1 MNKTLW
7 INCCEPSADVYAAQL
22 IGWLKNNYPH
32 LNILGMGGKL
42 SREAGLKALF
52 KAEELSVMGLTEVIS
67 SLPRILSLLKNI
79 KNSLKKIK
87 PDLLLLLDAP
97 DFNFHLAKYAFSLNI
112 PVFYYIAPQIW
123 AWRKNRVHFL
133 KKYVKKIF
141 CIFPF
146 EEEFFQKYKLSTL
159 YVGHP
164 LLEEINFDTYKNILK
179 KKNRILL
186 LPGSRKKEVSKLLP
200 LFNETAKK
208 LKEKDNSYQFS
219 LIRAD
224 NIPLDMIYKN
234 LSPKLNCKIV
244 ERKNRYL
251 EMAKSYLAIAS
262 SGTVTLEC
270 ALLGLPTIITYKLSF
285 LSYTLGRLLVD
296 VPAIGMP
303 NLILKEKIFPEYI
316 QHQANPENILK
327 SINHFSNPNNYNFIL
342 EKLKEIKSIL
352 GQNKAS
358 ETVGKY
364 IINFLNKE

>member
-1 MNKTLW
+1 MHKTLW

-22 IGWLKNNYPH
+22 IGWLKKHYPH
-32 LNILGMGGKL
+32 LNIIGMGGKL

-67 SLPRILSLLKNI
+67 SLPRILNLLSNI

-146 EEEFFQKYKLSTL
+146 EEDFFKQYNLSTL

-164 LLEEINFDTYKNILK
+164 LLEEINFDAYKNVP
-179 KKNRILL
+179 KNKNKILL

-200 LFNETAKK
+200 LFNETAKR
-208 LKEKDNSYQFS
+208 LKEKDNNYQFS
-219 LIRAD
+219 LIRAE

-234 LSPKLNCKIV
+234 LSSNLNCKIV
-244 ERKNRYL
+244 ERQDRYL
-251 EMAKSYLAIAS
+251 EMTKSYLALAS

-270 ALLGLPTIITYKLSF
+270 ALLNLPTIITYKLSF
-285 LSYTLGRLLVD
+285 LSYILGRLLVK

-316 QHQANPENILK
+316 QHQATPENILK
-327 SINHFSNPNNYNFIL
+327 SITYLSNPQNYAFT
-342 EKLKEIKSIL
+342 LKQLKKIKKIL

-364 IINFLNKE
+364 IIKFLNKE